1 MLKNPVQIWIFDI
14 VFTVAVIAICLITKP
29 DKQQMANNYNDIWT
43 NGVETTG
50 TMTKMKQ
57 RLTDPDRTI
66 FQVRVRLEYEVNGM
80 HYEAE
85 CIVPKKEF
93 NKLDP
98 DGDGVAT
105 VQLRYDP
112 DHPSRATMEC
122 AATAAQKTLKL
133 IIIWIW
139 VLAALTVLEVLLLP
153 TVIRI
158 YAIS

>member
-1 MLKNPVQIWIFDI
+1 MFKNPVQIWIFDI

-80 HYEAE
+80 HYETE

-98 DGDGVAT
+98 DGDGVQLSNCAT
-105 VQLRYDP
+105 IP
-112 DHPSRATMEC
+112 
-122 AATAAQKTLKL
+122 
-133 IIIWIW
+133 IILPVPRWN
-139 VLAALTVLEVLLLP
+139 VLQRRP
-153 TVIRI
+153 RKH
-158 YAIS
+158 